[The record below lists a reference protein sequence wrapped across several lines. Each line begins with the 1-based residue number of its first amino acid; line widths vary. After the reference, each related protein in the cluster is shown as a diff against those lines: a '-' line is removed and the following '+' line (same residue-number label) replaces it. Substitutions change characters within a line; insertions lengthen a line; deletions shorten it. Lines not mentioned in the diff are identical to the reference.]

1 MYEKKIDVSIKL
13 TPRELAELFCEM
25 NNEEMAE
32 FFTECKRLSEGPDW
46 SAGGIYV
53 MGLWMRDEMKPGTP
67 GADFL
72 MDLAA
77 PWYTHTL
84 MYVDNHGERERA

>member
-1 MYEKKIDVSIKL
+1 MIEHNIELKL
-13 TPRELAELFCEM
+13 TPEQIAALFCALPSEQ
-25 NNEEMAE
+25 MAA
-32 FFTECKRLSEGPDW
+32 FFIECKRLSQGPDW
-46 SAGGIYV
+46 SAGGIYAQA
-53 MGLWMRDEMKPGTP
+53 LWVRDEMKPGTP

-84 MYVDNHGERERA
+84 MYCDNHGERERA

>member
-1 MYEKKIDVSIKL
+1 MIKVESELKL
-13 TPRELAELFCEM
+13 TPEQLAEMFCQM
-25 NNEEMAE
+25 GSDEMAA

-46 SAGGIYV
+46 AAGGIYAQA
-53 MGLWMRDEMKPGTP
+53 LWVRDEMKPGTP

-84 MYVDNHGERERA
+84 MYVDNHGERERS